1 MPRLKRCFTKTE
13 AEVIKP
19 YLKYFGFEDDTEL
32 ECLNVFLEGGMVCRT
47 PTIKILAKNYKA
59 SNPGG
64 SLPEC
69 LKL

>member
-1 MPRLKRCFTKTE
+1 MPRLKRCSTKTE

-19 YLKYFGFEDDTEL
+19 YLKYFGYEDDVL

-59 SNPGG
+59 SNPSG